1 VADGNM
7 ITVEQLVKVYP
18 GGTQAVAGH
27 DIDRAAMEVR
37 RSIGVAMQEVG
48 LDDLP
53 KGRNFLVMQ
62 GLLHGQSRKEAQQR
76 ASELLELVE
85 LEYAAARKVGTY
97 SGGMRRRID
106 LISALMHSP
115 SLLFLDEPTTALDPQ
130 SRLAIWDHLQNLNH
144 QGITIFLTT
153 QMMEEADRLCGR
165 PAIIDQ
171 GQIVAEG
178 SPEALKDRQGGDV
191 ISITIQASTDDAR
204 GAEDSRGSD
213 HSGRQELRF
222 SSQCHLRRP
231 EHHRTGWRDRCT
243 RLASTP

>member
-1 VADGNM
+1 MADGNM
-7 ITVEQLVKVYP
+7 ITVEQLAKVYP

-48 LDDLP
+48 LDDLT
-53 KGRNFLVMQ
+53 KGRDFLVMQ

-115 SLLFLDEPTTALDPQ
+115 SLLFLDEPTTGLDPQ
-130 SRLAIWDHLQNLNH
+130 SHLAIWDHLQNLNH
-144 QGITIFLTT
+144 
-153 QMMEEADRLCGR
+153 
-165 PAIIDQ
+165 
-171 GQIVAEG
+171 
-178 SPEALKDRQGGDV
+178 
-191 ISITIQASTDDAR
+191 
-204 GAEDSRGSD
+204 
-213 HSGRQELRF
+213 
-222 SSQCHLRRP
+222 
-231 EHHRTGWRDRCT
+231 
-243 RLASTP
+243 